1 VPRTLTLG
9 QGDVMR
15 GAHFCATVRTM
26 FYETAQNAHGLPY
39 DPFKA
44 LVVPRPIG
52 WISTRSK
59 DGRVNLAPYSF
70 FNAIADD
77 PMLVMFASGGP
88 KDSVTFAE
96 ESGEFV
102 ANFVSESLAAQMN
115 ASSVDAPR
123 GVSEFGYAGLSEAPC
138 QLVSAP
144 RVKEAYAA
152 LECRVTQVFVP
163 KTLDGNVTDTLVAIG
178 QVVGI
183 HIDEAILTAGRVDIR
198 KARPVSRLGYLDFA
212 VVSESFPM
220 RRPRWGE
227 RG

>member
-1 VPRTLTLG
+1 
-9 QGDVMR
+9 
-15 GAHFCATVRTM
+15 M
-26 FYETAQNAHGLPY
+26 FYEAAKNDHGLPH

-52 WISTRSK
+52 WISTRST

-70 FNAIADD
+70 FNAISDK

-102 ANFVSESLAAQMN
+102 VNFVGEALAVQMN
-115 ASSVDAPR
+115 ATSVNAPR
-123 GVSEFGYAGLSEAPC
+123 GTSEFTYAGLNEETC
-138 QLVSAP
+138 RLVAAP

-163 KTLDGNVTDTLVAIG
+163 RTLDGSAPEAIVAIG

-183 HIDEAILTAGRVDIR
+183 HIDERILTAGQVDIH

-212 VVSESFPM
+212 VVSESFVM

-227 RG
+227 HG

>member
-1 VPRTLTLG
+1 
-9 QGDVMR
+9 
-15 GAHFCATVRTM
+15 M
-26 FYETAQNAHGLPY
+26 FYEAATNDHGLPH

-70 FNAIADD
+70 FNALSDD

-96 ESGEFV
+96 DSGEFV
-102 ANFVSESLAAQMN
+102 VNFVGESLAVQMN
-115 ASSVDAPR
+115 ATAVNAPR
-123 GVSEFGYAGLSEAPC
+123 GTSEFDYAGLSEAPC
-138 QLVSAP
+138 RLIATP

-152 LECRVTQVFVP
+152 MECRVTQVLVP
-163 KTLDGNVTDTLVAIG
+163 KTLDGSTPDSIVVIG

-183 HIDEAILTAGRVDIR
+183 HIDESILTAGHIDIK

-212 VVSESFPM
+212 VVTESFAM

-227 RG
+227 GGG

>member
-1 VPRTLTLG
+1 
-9 QGDVMR
+9 
-15 GAHFCATVRTM
+15 M
-26 FYETAQNAHGLPY
+26 FYEAAKNDHGMQY

-70 FNAIADD
+70 FNAISDD

-88 KDSVTFAE
+88 KDSITFAE
-96 ESGEFV
+96 DSGEFV
-102 ANFVSESLAAQMN
+102 VNFVGESLAKQMN
-115 ASSVDAPR
+115 ATSVNAPR

-138 QLVSAP
+138 QLIAAP

-152 LECRVTQVFVP
+152 FECRVTEVLVP
-163 KTLDGNVTDTLVAIG
+163 KTLDGSTPDAIVAIG

-183 HIDEAILTAGRVDIR
+183 HIDERILTAGRIDIA
-198 KARPVSRLGYLDFA
+198 KARPVSRLGYMDFA
-212 VVSESFPM
+212 VVSESFAM

-227 RG
+227 GG